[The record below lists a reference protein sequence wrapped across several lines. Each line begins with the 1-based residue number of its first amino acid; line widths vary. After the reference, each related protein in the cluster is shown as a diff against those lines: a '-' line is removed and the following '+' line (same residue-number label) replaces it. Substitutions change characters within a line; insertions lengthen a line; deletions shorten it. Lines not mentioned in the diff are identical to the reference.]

1 MSAKTSP
8 LRDFQQGLN
17 ERLDRAGRGRDP
29 GTLLC
34 VEAGGERW
42 LLDLSDAGEVV
53 PLPPLADVP
62 LTQPWHA
69 GLVNIRGSLYS
80 VVDLAVFHGLP
91 ATPRSGLAR
100 LLLVGARHGVN
111 SALLVNRILGLRAPE
126 GLRAEPAAA
135 DAQRPWAGEKLR
147 DAQGMLWRRLL
158 VPSLLTS
165 PRFLDIAL

>member
-1 MSAKTSP
+1 MSAKTS
-8 LRDFQQGLN
+8 LRDFQQGLS
-17 ERLDRAGRGRDP
+17 ERLHRAGRQSGG

-53 PLPPLADVP
+53 PMPPLADVP
-62 LTQPWHA
+62 LTQPWYA

-80 VVDLAVFHGLP
+80 VVDLAAFHGLAP
-91 ATPRSGLAR
+91 TPRNGLAR
-100 LLLVGARHGVN
+100 LLLVGARHGIN

-126 GLRAEPAAA
+126 GLRPEPAAA
-135 DAQRPWAGEKLR
+135 DGNRPWAGENLR
-147 DAQGMLWRRLL
+147 DGQGMLWRRLL
-158 VPSLLTS
+158 LPSLLDS